1 MKILIIDEMHF
12 KNKTGIILLLEY
24 LKFDYKFC
32 NINDVNKFII
42 DYDIIHFAHT
52 PFDSSL
58 FPNKK
63 FIFGS
68 GFSVFPDNRLLK
80 INNIHKNS
88 IYIQPSKWAA
98 DIWKDFNV
106 EKVIKIK
113 EFPFPVEI
121 DKFRPIKNTEKNE
134 IFIYFKRRKAEELK
148 LIEQFLTGKNITYKL
163 FDYVKKYKEEEYLK
177 CLQSAKY
184 GIIVDAHESQGFAI
198 EEALSCNVPLLVWK
212 VKYMSQEEGSNFPDI
227 PCTNIQ
233 YWDKRCGEFFEEKE
247 NFEET
252 YYKFINKLETYKPRE
267 YILENLSPKKCA
279 ENFVK
284 LINSF

>member
-1 MKILIIDEMHF
+1 MKLLVLGNFHHKNMIGLELLLKSINFQYKYSNIDE
-12 KNKTGIILLLEY
+12 ISE
-24 LKFDYKFC
+24 
-32 NINDVNKFII
+32 
-42 DYDIIHFAHT
+42 YDIIY
-52 PFDSSL
+52 S
-58 FPNKK
+58 PNYPIDTSKYPSK
-63 FIFGS
+63 IFIFGPH
-68 GFSVFPDNRLLK
+68 FSVFPDNRLLN

-98 DIWKDFNV
+98 DTWRNLNV

-121 DKFRPIKNTEKNE
+121 DKFKPLENNTREQ
-134 IFIYFKRRKAEELK
+134 IFIYFKRRKPEELK
-148 LIEQFLTGKNITYKL
+148 LIEQFLTEKNITYKL
-163 FDYVKKYKEEEYLK
+163 FNYVKKYKEEEYLK

-212 VKYMSQEEGSNFPDI
+212 VKYMSQEEGSNFPNF
-227 PCTNIQ
+227 PCTNIA

-252 YYKFINKLETYKPRE
+252 YNKFINKIETYKPRE
-267 YILENLSPKKCA
+267 YVLENLSPKKCG
-279 ENFVK
+279 ENFIK